1 MGKLYKVGEYGE
13 MKLGEFRKNIMQYT
27 RNNLRSI
34 IQDSDPEIV
43 QIAMDELTRRGE
55 ELKEGGI
62 ARLGFEKG
70 GILVSPSIDGKRKGY
85 RFGYDR
91 GKGGTKVD
99 KGTDTGDGPSQR
111 QREQSRFEDQSYS
124 NPNKFATKED
134 VREQA
139 RVGNQIKEGDF
150 LSPATTT
157 IGGQQ
162 FNVIPG
168 DDRNLEERI
177 LAENIQKRIDKQNR
191 DKFINTK
198 TIPKK
203 TGFKTFDAT
212 VDFVNKFL
220 PSQITRKFYY
230 DNVRGKTVTL
240 PDGSVITFDED
251 NYDEYDALRK
261 AGVIGAYGNTEM
273 GQNAIDARG
282 GGGDPTIGPITTMP
296 VPGNPGEVL
305 PTPPVEPDSPFI
317 LPKDRKLPFQNYFV
331 GSDPSAAQL
340 AYGKQMGVDPRM
352 YGLTAFA
359 ADGGRIGYAGGGIT
373 DLRQGYFLGK
383 IVKKI
388 GKGVKKIAKSPF
400 GKAALL
406 AAGAGL
412 LGGIGPFAGLRTSGL
427 GKFLMGSKVPSG
439 FIGPTKT
446 GILQKIFL
454 NDPRAGFSLKN
465 INPFSTIGA
474 LSALPLVFGT
484 GQDEDDPNKFSRGE
498 GLDIRGIRNLVA
510 RGNLDRT
517 QFPFMP
523 EDFYATAADGGR
535 IGFANGGNEDDET
548 IRSQALSALT
558 PYRINRSAGGGTG
571 YAPVTM
577 QTEGQD
583 AIVSGDDQSGP
594 MAQGTT
600 LPNQMPMRS
609 PMPMMNPMMSRGIMN
624 PMMMR
629 GMMNPMMARG
639 MPMMGGRMMANEGGI
654 MKASYGYDDAMG
666 EAFEEFLRL
675 KKIREIPEDMEF
687 DEYLD
692 QLDIDVPY
700 SRKDRGEQRTMA
712 QEGGMI
718 DMGGMEKD
726 YRNEGG
732 FVAIGGE
739 ERADDVPARLS
750 KNEFVFTADAVRNAG
765 GGDIDKGAEIME
777 NMMENLEAGGK
788 VSKESQGLQGA
799 RAMFATQKRLGEVL

>member
-446 GILQKIFL
+446 GILQK
-454 NDPRAGFSLKN
+454 
-465 INPFSTIGA
+465 
-474 LSALPLVFGT
+474 
-484 GQDEDDPNKFSRGE
+484 
-498 GLDIRGIRNLVA
+498 
-510 RGNLDRT
+510 
-517 QFPFMP
+517 FMP

-718 DMGGMEKD
+718 SDNNLMGAMAND
-726 YRNEGG
+726 RR
-732 FVAIGGE
+732 VA
-739 ERADDVPARLS
+739 ALQP
-750 KNEFVFTADAVRNAG
+750 
-765 GGDIDKGAEIME
+765 DIY
-777 NMMENLEAGGK
+777 
-788 VSKESQGLQGA
+788 S
-799 RAMFATQKRLGEVL
+799 